1 MNTAIEFPKG
11 SVTMCGI
18 DDFRDT
24 MKPHH
29 TVVTLCR
36 WQPTWHHSDK
46 NERHHYYFRAHS
58 NDAAIWC
65 HALNLVTDLLE
76 EDKDVLVH
84 CVHGRDRTGG
94 IVYMLLKMLGMTHKE
109 IYKVMREAR
118 PSQAEEWVSRLNR
131 REMKYDKIIEEYINQ
146 ERDRR

>member
-1 MNTAIEFPKG
+1 MNTPIEFPKG
-11 SVTMCGI
+11 SITMCGI

-29 TVVTLCR
+29 TV
-36 WQPTWHHSDK
+36 
-46 NERHHYYFRAHS
+46 
-58 NDAAIWC
+58 
-65 HALNLVTDLLE
+65 VTDLLE

-109 IYKVMREAR
+109 IYKVMSEAR